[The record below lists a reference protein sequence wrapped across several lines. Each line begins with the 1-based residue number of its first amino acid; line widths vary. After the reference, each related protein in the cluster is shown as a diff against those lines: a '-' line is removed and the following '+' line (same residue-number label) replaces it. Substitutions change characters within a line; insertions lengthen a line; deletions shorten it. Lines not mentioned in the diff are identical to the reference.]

1 MQELNSLSY
10 LLPSANETM
19 CTRIPM
25 FLTRFCRFELKASS
39 QTKLIKRAT
48 ALLKNYLD
56 DASCPSLKNDNAQG
70 TTTPKALQHPRKR
83 SEGWNQNRHTKKTC
97 VKHRSDRFNPTAR
110 LCWYRGAFFEKSKGP
125 YSLSK
130 MRLTRFEKQNSRHQN
145 GNFQPNRF

>member
-70 TTTPKALQHPRKR
+70 TTTPKALQRPRHYNTRESVQKA
-83 SEGWNQNRHTKKTC
+83 GIKIDIPKKPVSNIDPTGLIPQPGC
-97 VKHRSDRFNPTAR
+97 VGTAELFLKSQKVHI
-110 LCWYRGAFFEKSKGP
+110 LCQK
-125 YSLSK
+125 
-130 MRLTRFEKQNSRHQN
+130 
-145 GNFQPNRF
+145 